1 MDRHTIAVSQ
11 SRGNATA
18 DCPPPP
24 LLLSDPVFPI
34 WSQTPRQRF
43 FFFFFLQTEIKY
55 LPIHHTAV
63 LKNSNLL
70 AVFLSFCH
78 LLQALAPLRAANSS
92 RSQISIHLASAVVSN
107 ASMDINM
114 AHLIS
119 KCLGIK
125 G

>member
-43 FFFFFLQTEIKY
+43 FFFFIFRQK
-55 LPIHHTAV
+55 
-63 LKNSNLL
+63 SNTYPYTTQLCSKTVICLL
-70 AVFLSFCH
+70 FFLSFCH